1 MYRCRP
7 ADLNILVPYSRYLS
21 PIDVSDY
28 TPTFF
33 LQYCLCKGL
42 YIYIQAVVKES
53 QMEQEKRKKKKS
65 FSSFYDYQHHYI
77 AIDRNVW
84 YVKACDVSPP
94 PPLKLMARVISIS
107 RNPEKITA
115 RSHLPG
121 Q

>member
-1 MYRCRP
+1 MSLITHPRFSC
-7 ADLNILVPYSRYLS
+7 NIASV
-21 PIDVSDY
+21 
-28 TPTFF
+28 
-33 LQYCLCKGL
+33 KG

-94 PPLKLMARVISIS
+94 PPETDGPCYFDI
-107 RNPEKITA
+107 
-115 RSHLPG
+115 
-121 Q
+121 